1 MMFIKKE
8 KRDSK
13 KALAR
18 INEARIK
25 YVTRREEN
33 GTERVIGRNG
43 AVSVTDERVV
53 LLCEGKSVFCC
64 DVNKVRCSE
73 LLSGDG
79 AVLCGVDLDSGEEMT
94 VTAHF
99 TSAILRK

>member
-1 MMFIKKE
+1 MSIFKKE
-8 KRDSK
+8 NRDSK

-18 INEARIK
+18 INEARIR

-33 GTERVIGRNG
+33 GTERVVGRSG
-43 AVSVTDERVV
+43 AVSVNDERVV
-53 LLCEGKSVFCC
+53 LLCEGRSVFCC
-64 DVNKVRCSE
+64 GVDKVRCSE

-79 AVLCGVDLDSGEEMT
+79 AVLSGVDLDSGEEMT

-99 TSAILRK
+99 TSVIRK